1 MNEYL
6 KTAAS
11 ESEAEMALLAL
22 CMRKDEAILKTV
34 ENKVSAE
41 DFADPRNRTFFSV
54 VMPACSVGV
63 HSRCIS
69 RSYSDA
75 T

>member
-1 MNEYL
+1 MNDYL
-6 KTAAS
+6 MSDSS

-22 CMRKDEAILKTV
+22 CMRQDEAILKTV
-34 ENKVSAE
+34 ESKVSAE
-41 DFADPRNRTFFSV
+41 DFADPRNRIIFSV

-63 HSRCIS
+63 HSRCIC